1 MSSDHVSPKVD
12 QFMSENRD
20 NFERELL
27 MQAVTVNDRIEEI
40 LRIGNI
46 DLIENAHKLVAFV
59 IEAKKDEL
67 EAFAKK
73 EGIAWAKHS
82 LTLAF
87 KLEWVSAIRRT
98 LWDFIQEY
106 IRENE
111 DEFTMND
118 FFVLEKKI
126 NSRLDHFLNAFFISY
141 SSFKDEEI
149 KAQKNL
155 VENLSVPI
163 IPITPTTSILPLI
176 GMLDYY
182 RTTVI
187 QEKVLNEISRLHIQT
202 LILDLSGIT
211 DMEHEVIDNLG
222 KVIESTKLMG
232 CQTVITGLRPD
243 VVRKMA
249 SLGIRFDGETKTLG
263 TLQRALH
270 SYL

>member
-1 MSSDHVSPKVD
+1 MSSDHVSPKVK
-12 QFMSENRD
+12 QFMIDNRD
-20 NFERELL
+20 DFERELL
-27 MQAVTVNDRIEEI
+27 IQAVTVNEKIEEI

-59 IEAKKDEL
+59 IEDKKVEMED
-67 EAFAKK
+67 FAKV
-73 EGIAWAKHS
+73 EGIAWARHS

-106 IRENE
+106 LETNTE
-111 DEFTMND
+111 EFKFKE

-126 NSRLDHFLNAFFISY
+126 NSRLDGFLNAFFISY
-141 SSFKDEEI
+141 SSYKDEEI

-163 IPITPTTSILPLI
+163 IPITQTTSILPLI

-182 RTTVI
+182 RTTII

-202 LILDLSGIT
+202 LILDLSGIA
-211 DMEHEVIDNLG
+211 DMEHEVIDNLS

-249 SLGIRFDGETKTLG
+249 TLGIRFDGETKTLG

>member
-1 MSSDHVSPKVD
+1 MSSDHVSPRVK
-12 QFMSENRD
+12 QFMIENRD
-20 NFERELL
+20 EFERELL
-27 MQAVTVNDRIEEI
+27 IQAATVNDKIEEI

-59 IEAKKDEL
+59 IEARKDEL
-67 EAFAKK
+67 ESFANV
-73 EGIAWAKHS
+73 EGVAWAKHS

-98 LWDFIQEY
+98 LWDFIKEY
-106 IRENE
+106 IQTKKEELSFNE
-111 DEFTMND
+111 

-126 NSRLDHFLNAFFISY
+126 NSRLDHFLNEFFISY
-141 SSFKDEEI
+141 SSYKDQEI
-149 KAQKNL
+149 KTQKNL

-182 RTTVI
+182 RTTII
-187 QEKVLNEISRLHIQT
+187 QEKVLNEISNYHIQT
-202 LILDLSGIT
+202 LILDLSGIS
-211 DMEHEVIDNLG
+211 DMEHEVIDNLS

-249 SLGIRFDGETKTLG
+249 TLGIRLDGDTKTLG
-263 TLQRALH
+263 TLQRAIKT
-270 SYL
+270 YL

>member
-1 MSSDHVSPKVD
+1 MSSDKVNPKVN
-12 QFMSENRD
+12 QFMDENKD
-20 NFERELL
+20 KFEQELL
-27 MQAVTVNDRIEEI
+27 MQAVNVNDRIEEI

-46 DLIENAHKLVAFV
+46 NLIENAHKLVAFV

-67 EAFAKK
+67 ESFAKE

-98 LWDFIQEY
+98 LWKFTQEY
-106 IRENE
+106 IQVNMK
-111 DEFTMND
+111 EFKLND
-118 FFVLEKKI
+118 FFALEKKV

-141 SSFKDEEI
+141 SSYKDQEI

-176 GMLDYY
+176 GMLDYC

-187 QEKVLNEISRLHIQT
+187 QEKVLNEIGRLHIQT
-202 LILDLSGIT
+202 LILDLSGISE
-211 DMEHEVIDNLG
+211 MEHEVIDNLS

-249 SLGIRFDGETKTLG
+249 TLGIRFGGETKTLG
-263 TLQRALH
+263 TLQRALQ

>member
-1 MSSDHVSPKVD
+1 MSSNHVNPKVKKFIVD
-12 QFMSENRD
+12 NRD

-27 MQAVTVNDRIEEI
+27 IQAVTVNDRIEEI

-46 DLIENAHKLVAFV
+46 DLIDNAHKLVAFV
-59 IEAKKDEL
+59 IEAKEDEL
-67 EAFAKK
+67 KSFAKR

-98 LWDFIQEY
+98 LWDFIEEY
-106 IRENE
+106 IQVNT
-111 DEFTMND
+111 DDFTLKD

-141 SSFKDEEI
+141 SSYKDQEI
-149 KAQKNL
+149 IAQKNI
-155 VENLSVPI
+155 VQNLSVPI
-163 IPITPTTSILPLI
+163 IPITRTTSILPLI

-187 QEKVLNEISRLHIQT
+187 QEKVLTEISRLHIQT
-202 LILDLSGIT
+202 LILDLSGIE
-211 DMEHEVIDNLG
+211 DMEHEVIDNLSR
-222 KVIESTKLMG
+222 VIEGTKLMG

-249 SLGIRFDGETKTLG
+249 TLGIRFEGETKTLG
-263 TLQRALH
+263 TLQRALQ

>member
-1 MSSDHVSPKVD
+1 MD
-12 QFMSENRD
+12 ENREK
-20 NFERELL
+20 FERELL
-27 MQAVTVNDRIEEI
+27 IQAVTVNDRIEEI

-46 DLIENAHKLVAFV
+46 NLIENAHKLVAFV

-67 EAFAKK
+67 ESFAEK

-98 LWDFIQEY
+98 LWDFTKEY
-106 IRENE
+106 IQVNMK
-111 DEFTMND
+111 EFKLND
-118 FFVLEKKI
+118 FFVLEKKV

-141 SSFKDEEI
+141 SSYKDQEI

-187 QEKVLNEISRLHIQT
+187 QEKVLNEIGRLHIHT
-202 LILDLSGIT
+202 LILDLSGISE
-211 DMEHEVIDNLG
+211 MEHEVIDNLS
-222 KVIESTKLMG
+222 KVIEGTKLMG

-249 SLGIRFDGETKTLG
+249 TLGIRFEGETKTLG
-263 TLQRALH
+263 TLQRALQ